1 MRFNTDLLHAG
12 VVREANGATLPPVY
26 QSSAFEQDTAADL
39 EKIFENKAPD
49 YCYTRVGNPTVT
61 AFENRIAKLEGGM
74 ASIACASGM
83 AAIMNAILNI
93 VRSGDEIVSSASLY
107 GGSIDLFRDI
117 EEFGIKTR
125 YVKNNDWEAIE
136 GAINEH
142 TRLLFAETIGNPC
155 LDVTDVER
163 LAEIAHAHK
172 IPLILDNTTATA
184 YLFQGLN
191 HGADIV
197 INSSSKYING
207 SSNSISGILTYS
219 GRFQWDPEMY
229 PQIAAYKK
237 FGPMAYI
244 ARLRNSLFRDTGAC
258 LAPMNAYLNLI
269 GMETLGLRM
278 ERQCSNAL
286 ELAQWL
292 EETYPSVTV
301 NYPGLK
307 SSNWYEIAEKHS
319 VQTTAYYGIKK
330 LQCAIPSE
338 ILSKWEEAHLR
349 GLSVSIRFKAELN
362 NVCDVFTK
370 EKLVHI
376 PLKGSI
382 IKDMYPSTDMR
393 SMSDMDILIKREDEK
408 KVHDILIGMG
418 YTCDMY
424 DISHQDV
431 YFKEPIYNIEIHT
444 SLFDDGD
451 GVTFYREY
459 DNILDRTVTVDNEYA
474 RLMTDEDFYVYNIAH
489 FAKHF
494 QLGGSGIRSVM
505 DMYIMKKSLTGMD
518 MSYVNAE
525 FAKLGLSDFYTNA
538 SKLVD
543 YWFGDGELTA
553 DVKDMA
559 DYILSSG
566 TYGNLYNA
574 YTNQLEKKGRF
585 RMFMYNAFPPLNKM
599 LYTFPFLKKVPWL
612 LPFCWIARWFYAIFT
627 KPKNVVTKVK
637 MFARVRI
644 KSGNPR

>member
-12 VVREANGATLPPVY
+12 VIREANGATLPPVY
-26 QSSAFEQDTAADL
+26 QNSAFEQDTAADL
-39 EKIFENKAPD
+39 EKIFENKAPG

-61 AFENRIAKLEGGM
+61 AFENRITKLEGGM

-184 YLFQGLN
+184 YLFQGLK

-197 INSSSKYING
+197 VNSSSKYING

-219 GRFQWDPEMY
+219 GRFQWDSEMY

-292 EETYPSVTV
+292 EKQFSR
-301 NYPGLK
+301 G
-307 SSNWYEIAEKHS
+307 
-319 VQTTAYYGIKK
+319 YG
-330 LQCAIPSE
+330 AI
-338 ILSKWEEAHLR
+338 LTLRVGSKE
-349 GLSVSIRFKAELN
+349 
-362 NVCDVFTK
+362 
-370 EKLVHI
+370 
-376 PLKGSI
+376 
-382 IKDMYPSTDMR
+382 
-393 SMSDMDILIKREDEK
+393 
-408 KVHDILIGMG
+408 
-418 YTCDMY
+418 
-424 DISHQDV
+424 
-431 YFKEPIYNIEIHT
+431 
-444 SLFDDGD
+444 
-451 GVTFYREY
+451 
-459 DNILDRTVTVDNEYA
+459 
-474 RLMTDEDFYVYNIAH
+474 
-489 FAKHF
+489 
-494 QLGGSGIRSVM
+494 
-505 DMYIMKKSLTGMD
+505 
-518 MSYVNAE
+518 
-525 FAKLGLSDFYTNA
+525 
-538 SKLVD
+538 
-543 YWFGDGELTA
+543 
-553 DVKDMA
+553 
-559 DYILSSG
+559 
-566 TYGNLYNA
+566 
-574 YTNQLEKKGRF
+574 
-585 RMFMYNAFPPLNKM
+585 NAFALIDALKIP
-599 LYTFPFLKKVPWL
+599 YTLSNIGDTKTLVIHPGSTISLHSSEQEKEDAGVFEDLIRVSVGIEDIEDLKAD
-612 LPFCWIARWFYAIFT
+612 FAQAIE
-627 KPKNVVTKVK
+627 K
-637 MFARVRI
+637 I
-644 KSGNPR
+644 GQL